1 MREWLQR
8 EWERKVC
15 EISVQ
20 KREGEVRERKGERIS
35 PLSAGQCGFLPWRRT
50 CVAQLEAS

>member
-20 KREGEVRERKGERIS
+20 KREGEVERERENV
-35 PLSAGQCGFLPWRRT
+35 FHH
-50 CVAQLEAS
+50 